1 MFNGCVGIKPTVGR
15 LSTAGVVPACASLDC
30 VSVFAQTVD
39 DAATVVRLA
48 RVRSLAALAVS
59 LPARSQEVAEMGT
72 VGSKLQCL
80 VSFNIFAACTEGA
93 NCKASHP
100 RAK

>member
-48 RVRSLAALAVS
+48 RVRAPGS
-59 LPARSQEVAEMGT
+59 SQT
-72 VGSKLQCL
+72 S
-80 VSFNIFAACTEGA
+80 S
-93 NCKASHP
+93 
-100 RAK
+100 